1 MYGGHIRPACG
12 SSEARVSSSE
22 AATEVATTTTSVVT
36 VTAVPGPA
44 VPAVRWGRTVIEFA
58 SLKLAL
64 VALLLVVGGL
74 LLMRMVM
81 MLGNDN

>member
-1 MYGGHIRPACG
+1 MYGGHIMPACG

-44 VPAVRWGRTVIEFA
+44 VPAVRWGRTVTGFD
-58 SLKLAL
+58 SLKLAFI
-64 VALLLVVGGL
+64 ALLLAVGG